1 MGWTVENMP
10 SQDGKLAIVT
20 GASGGLGLET
30 AKALAAKGA
39 QVIVAARNEGKAV
52 AAVSEIGRIASFEL
66 LDLADLQ
73 SVRDFAARFIS
84 IGRPVNLLINNAGL
98 AGPPRRQVTRDGFE
112 IQFGTNFLG
121 HFLLTALLLPL
132 LIPAHSPRIVTVSS
146 LVDKRAKLSFED
158 LMSERHYSP
167 TKSYGQSKLASLIF
181 SRELQRRSDAEGWGV
196 LSLSAH
202 PGIAVTELTK
212 ARPGQPVLRFN
223 SFFELVSPYIGQ
235 TAQEGALSILFAA
248 TSPDA
253 EPGSYYGPTGFLE
266 LKGPPGLATS
276 SKVSRDPR
284 VAAQLWAVAEAMTG
298 ISFECSSRIGTSN
311 VKTT

>member
-1 MGWTVENMP
+1 MGWTSEDMP
-10 SQDGKLAIVT
+10 SQEGRFAIVT

-30 AKALAAKGA
+30 AKALAGKGA
-39 QVIVAARNEGKAV
+39 QVIVAARNKAK
-52 AAVSEIGRIASFEL
+52 AAAAASKIGELASFEL

-84 IGRPVNLLINNAGL
+84 QGRPIDLLINNAGL
-98 AGPPRRQVTRDGFE
+98 AAPPKRQVTRDGYE

-132 LIPAHSPRIVTVSS
+132 LLRAPSPRVVTVSS
-146 LVDKRAKLSFED
+146 LVDKRAKLNFED
-158 LMSERHYSP
+158 LMSERRYSP
-167 TKSYGQSKLASLIF
+167 TKSYGQSKLALLIF
-181 SRELQRRSDAEGWGV
+181 SRELHRRADAEGWGL

-253 EPGSYYGPTGFLE
+253 APGCYYGPTGFLE
-266 LKGPPGLATS
+266 LTGPPGLATS
-276 SKVSRDPR
+276 SKLSRDPR
-284 VAAQLWAVAEAMTG
+284 VAAQLWAAAETLTG
-298 ISFECSSRIGTSN
+298 CVI
-311 VKTT
+311 

>member
-1 MGWTVENMP
+1 MGWTLENAP
-10 SQDGKLAIVT
+10 SQDGRLAIVT

-30 AKALAAKGA
+30 AKALASKGA
-39 QVIVAARNEGKAV
+39 RVIVAARNEGKAV
-52 AAVSEIGRIASFEL
+52 AAVSEIGRLARFER

-73 SVRDFAARFIS
+73 SVKDFAARFIS
-84 IGRPVNLLINNAGL
+84 QGLPIDLLVNNAGL
-98 AGPPRRQVTRDGFE
+98 AAPPRRQVTRDGYE

-121 HFLLTALLLPL
+121 HFALTALLLPL
-132 LIPAHSPRIVTVSS
+132 LVRASSPRVVTVSS

-167 TKSYGQSKLASLIF
+167 TKSYGQSKLALLIF
-181 SRELQRRSDAEGWGV
+181 SRELQRRSDAKGWGLRSV
-196 LSLSAH
+196 SAH

-223 SFFELVSPYIGQ
+223 SLFERVSPYIGQ
-235 TAQEGALSILFAA
+235 TAQQGALPILFAA

-253 EPGSYYGPTGFLE
+253 DPGGYYGPTGFLE
-266 LKGPPGLATS
+266 LKGPPGVATS

-284 VAAQLWAVAEAMTG
+284 VAAQLWTIAEAKTG
-298 ISFECSSRIGTSN
+298 CVI
-311 VKTT
+311 